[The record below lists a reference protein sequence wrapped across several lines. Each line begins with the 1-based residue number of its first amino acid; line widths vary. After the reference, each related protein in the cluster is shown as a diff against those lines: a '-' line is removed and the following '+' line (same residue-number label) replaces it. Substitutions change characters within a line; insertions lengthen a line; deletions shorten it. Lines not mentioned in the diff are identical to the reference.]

1 VSEARSAR
9 PTGKVRAAR
18 LTDLPALGE
27 LSRLAQ
33 TTDSGA
39 RTLGLPVNGPPIG
52 MFSLF
57 RLPLVA
63 FRPHDLL
70 YVYESD
76 RHVSGLVRAE
86 RESWR
91 DDWTIVELDAI
102 GPAAVGPRTRH
113 GPGETRYR
121 LVQQIL
127 REGQRRGAS
136 RFHVACADADDNVE
150 LFMQAGFVRYGEE
163 RVLYRPPD
171 EALPTPWSAEVASRA
186 RIREARPIDATALHQ
201 LYTAVT
207 PVPVRRLEG
216 FRIPDWERQGSNWR
230 VPRSSMAPILRFAD
244 IEGFVQEST
253 SPGQL
258 DGLVQVGVTQED
270 QPHYLRVLARTETDP
285 SDLIAFGLGAI
296 ATGVGGGRG
305 AAGRGSNHG
314 VVAPVRTYE
323 APLDRRL
330 EEAGFGE
337 IAMVTLLL
345 KETLARVADP
355 ALVPAVA
362 RPWEVTRGS

>member
-1 VSEARSAR
+1 MSEARSAR
-9 PTGKVRAAR
+9 SGGQVRAAR
-18 LTDLPALGE
+18 LTDLAALGE
-27 LSRLAQ
+27 LSRLSQ
-33 TTDSGA
+33 TTDANA

-70 YVYESD
+70 YVYEED
-76 RHVSGLVRAE
+76 GRLAGLLRVE
-86 RESWR
+86 RESHR
-91 DDWTIVELDAI
+91 DEWTIVELDAI
-102 GPAAVGPRTRH
+102 GPAARN
-113 GPGETRYR
+113 GPGEIRYR

-127 REGQRRGAS
+127 REGQRRGAT
-136 RFHVACADADDNVE
+136 RFHVACSDEDDNVE
-150 LFMQAGFVRYGEE
+150 LFMQAGFARYGEE
-163 RVLYRPPD
+163 RILYRPPD
-171 EALPTPWSAEVASRA
+171 EDLPMPWSDEVAGEA

-201 LYTAVT
+201 LYAAVT
-207 PVPVRRLEG
+207 PVPVQRLEG
-216 FRIPDWERQGSNWR
+216 FRIPDWERQGGNWR

-253 SPGQL
+253 APGRL
-258 DGLVQVGVTQED
+258 DGLVQVGVAQED
-270 QPHYLRVLARTETDP
+270 QPHYLRVLVRPEAEAA
-285 SDLIAFGLGAI
+285 DLIAFGLGAI
-296 ATGVGGGRG
+296 AAG
-305 AAGRGSNHG
+305 AARAGARRANHG
-314 VVAPVRTYE
+314 VIAPVRTYE
-323 APLDRRL
+323 SPLDRRL

>member
-1 VSEARSAR
+1 VTEARSAR
-9 PTGKVRAAR
+9 SGGKVRAAR
-18 LTDLPALGE
+18 LTDLAALGD

-33 TTDSGA
+33 SGEGGA
-39 RTLGLPVNGPPIG
+39 RTLGLPVNGPKIG

-57 RLPLVA
+57 QLPLVA

-70 YVYESD
+70 YVYEED
-76 RHVSGLVRAE
+76 RHVAGLVRAE
-86 RESWR
+86 RENWR

-102 GPAAVGPRTRH
+102 GPASRQ
-113 GPGETRYR
+113 GPGEIRYR
-121 LVQQIL
+121 LVQQVM
-127 REGQRRGAS
+127 REGQRRGAT

-163 RVLYRPPD
+163 RILYRPPD
-171 EALPTPWSAEVASRA
+171 EPLPTPWSAEVASRA
-186 RIREARPIDATALHQ
+186 RIREARPVDATALHQ
-201 LYTAVT
+201 LYAAVT
-207 PVPVRRLEG
+207 PTPVRRLEG
-216 FRIPDWERQGSNWR
+216 FRIPDWERQGSHWR

-258 DGLVQVGVTQED
+258 DGLVQVGVAQED
-270 QPHYLRVLARTETDP
+270 QPHYLRVLARTEVDA
-285 SDLIAFGLGAI
+285 SDLVAFGLGAI
-296 ATGVGGGRG
+296 AAGAARAGGR
-305 AAGRGSNHG
+305 RPNHG
-314 VVAPVRTYE
+314 VIAPVRTYE
-323 APLDRRL
+323 SPLDRRL

>member
-1 VSEARSAR
+1 MNEARSAR
-9 PTGKVRAAR
+9 SGGKVRAAR

-27 LSRLAQ
+27 LSRLSQ

-39 RTLGLPVNGPPIG
+39 RTLGLPVNGPSIG

-70 YVYESD
+70 YVYEAD
-76 RHVSGLVRAE
+76 RHVAGLVRAE
-86 RESWR
+86 RENWR

-102 GPAAVGPRTRH
+102 GPAARH
-113 GPGETRYR
+113 GPGEIRYR

-150 LFMQAGFVRYGEE
+150 LFMQLGFVRYGEE

-171 EALPTPWSAEVASRA
+171 DPLSTPWSPERAARA

-207 PVPVRRLEG
+207 PVPIQRLEG
-216 FRIPDWERQGSNWR
+216 FRIPDWERQGSHWR

-244 IEGFVQEST
+244 IEGYVQESAT
-253 SPGQL
+253 TGRL
-258 DGLVQVGVTQED
+258 DGMVQVGVAQED
-270 QPHYLRVLARTETDP
+270 QPHYLRVMARTDADA

-296 ATGVGGGRG
+296 A
-305 AAGRGSNHG
+305 AGDGTSRPNHG
-314 VVAPVRTYE
+314 VIAPVRTYE

>member
-1 VSEARSAR
+1 MSEARSGR
-9 PTGKVRAAR
+9 SGGKVRAAR
-18 LTDLPALGE
+18 LTDLAALGE
-27 LSRLAQ
+27 LSRLSQ
-33 TTDSGA
+33 TTDANA

-70 YVYESD
+70 YVYEAD
-76 RHVSGLVRAE
+76 RHVAGLVRAE
-86 RESWR
+86 RENWR

-102 GPAAVGPRTRH
+102 GPAARN
-113 GPGETRYR
+113 GPGEIRYR

-127 REGQRRGAS
+127 REGQRRGAT

-150 LFMQAGFVRYGEE
+150 LFMQAGFARYGEE
-163 RVLYRPPD
+163 RVMYRPPD
-171 EALPTPWSAEVASRA
+171 EALPLPWSDEIAGRA
-186 RIREARPIDATALHQ
+186 RIREARPVDAVALHQ
-201 LYTAVT
+201 LYAAVT
-207 PVPVRRLEG
+207 PVPVQRLEG
-216 FRIPDWERQGSNWR
+216 FRIPDWERQGGNWR

-244 IEGFVQEST
+244 IEGYVQESAA
-253 SPGQL
+253 PGGL
-258 DGLVQVGVTQED
+258 DGLVQVGVAHED
-270 QPHYLRVLARTETDP
+270 QPHYLRVLARSQTDA
-285 SDLIAFGLGAI
+285 SDLVAFGLGAI
-296 ATGVGGGRG
+296 AAGTARAGGRR
-305 AAGRGSNHG
+305 ANHG
-314 VVAPVRTYE
+314 VIAPVRTYE
-323 APLDRRL
+323 SPLDRRL